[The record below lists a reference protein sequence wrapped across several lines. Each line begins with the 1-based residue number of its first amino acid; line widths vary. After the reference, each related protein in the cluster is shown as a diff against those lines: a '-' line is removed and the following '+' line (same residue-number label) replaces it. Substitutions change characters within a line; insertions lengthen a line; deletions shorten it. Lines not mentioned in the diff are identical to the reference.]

1 MILNKEVM
9 KNSSKQSVRFDNLFW
24 RVFFGV
30 PNSQVFA
37 THCKIRYFLHE
48 RFLNGSS
55 RQKWIFLLLERQ
67 GICKLFEI
75 VLLWVLITPNCVFW
89 YSTLVFVP
97 LDLWRQQFLSL
108 VTRSLLHFLLCYWKR
123 ETNGFLFGF
132 TFVQSL
138 KPALKVFFLTNWNN
152 IGNRKRT
159 KVWIRLRFQKWLD
172 NTLMSKTSTKRPKL
186 RVAVVKFHQW
196 SVLLTL
202 FEIFIF
208 CPKIQL

>member
-1 MILNKEVM
+1 MFLCACYCWKIGYIRSHEYQESFELWQNWFFDLGKNISYLWLSWAWWKIRQNKV
-9 KNSSKQSVRFDNLFW
+9 SDSTICFDEFFW
-24 RVFFGV
+24 GV
-30 PNSQVFA
+30 ANSQVFA
-37 THCKIRYFLHE
+37 THCKIRYFLLE
-48 RFLNGSS
+48 IFLNGSS

-132 TFVQSL
+132 TFVQS
-138 KPALKVFFLTNWNN
+138 FL
-152 IGNRKRT
+152 
-159 KVWIRLRFQKWLD
+159 
-172 NTLMSKTSTKRPKL
+172 
-186 RVAVVKFHQW
+186 
-196 SVLLTL
+196 
-202 FEIFIF
+202 
-208 CPKIQL
+208 

>member
-1 MILNKEVM
+1 MFLCACYCWKIGYIRSHEYQESFELWQNWFFDLGKNISYLWPFLGMILNKEVM

-48 RFLNGSS
+48 RFLNGSW

-123 ETNGFLFGF
+123 ETNGFLFSF

-138 KPALKVFFLTNWNN
+138 KPAF
-152 IGNRKRT
+152 
-159 KVWIRLRFQKWLD
+159 D
-172 NTLMSKTSTKRPKL
+172 KL
-186 RVAVVKFHQW
+186 EQHR
-196 SVLLTL
+196 
-202 FEIFIF
+202 E
-208 CPKIQL
+208 P